1 MNNRDTIAKT
11 ICMMC
16 RINCGL
22 DVHVENGRVV
32 DVRSMKEHPLKV
44 PPNCVKL
51 QGMIE
56 WVYSKDR
63 LLNPLKKTNGKFKE
77 ISWDEA
83 FEFIANKLSR
93 IKQEYGARALLVHF
107 GSAFIFTPTE
117 QVARRFCD
125 IFGTPNYTSG
135 DSYCFF
141 ARVMGF
147 SLTLGAPFILPTYGG
162 EPECTVVWG
171 NNPPE
176 STPLQV
182 LGISALRKRGGKLIV
197 IDPRVTPIAK
207 EADIYAQIRPGSDS
221 ALALGFL
228 NVIINENLYDESF
241 VKDWTI
247 GFDKLV
253 DHVSRFTPENVETIT
268 WVKAETIRQIART
281 YAKSK
286 PASIAPGISLEHCT
300 NGIQT
305 IRAISILMAITGN
318 FDIPGGNRYA
328 TRFEMEN
335 IRVGEIGRNHQVAED
350 AVGAQYPL
358 YSQIVE
364 ESTAVPAIDQMLSEK
379 PYPIKALIVHG
390 GNPALTWP
398 NANKVKKAFEK
409 LDLVVV
415 GDIFLTETAKLADI
429 VLPGTTFLERKDLK
443 AYRAQALPLVETTDR
458 AIKPL
463 GNSMEDWKI
472 WVELA
477 KKMGY
482 GEYFPW
488 ENTDELF
495 KYMLKPSGYSLEEL
509 KSNPGGTFYEKKGI
523 RRYLESGFDTPSGKV
538 EIYSETMKKHGYD
551 PLPTFHEPMES
562 FVSKANLSQKYPLL
576 LITGARVKWFFHTQY
591 FNVPILREHVPEP
604 LIEINSNT
612 AKTLGIIDEDMVKV
626 ESERGI
632 VRIKAKVTDDI
643 HPQVVSMPH
652 AWPNEANANILTND
666 MERDPVSAFPGF
678 RSILCR
684 VIKDSQ
690 T

>member
-1 MNNRDTIAKT
+1 MNKKDTIAKT

-22 DVHVENGRVV
+22 DIHVEDGRIV
-32 DVRSMKEHPLKV
+32 DVRPMKEHPLKV
-44 PPNCVKL
+44 PYNCAKL
-51 QGMIE
+51 QGMID
-56 WVYSKDR
+56 WAYSKDR
-63 LLNPLKKTNGKFKE
+63 LLNPLKKTNGEFRE

-83 FEFIANKLSR
+83 FDFIAKKLSKIR
-93 IKQEYGARALLVHF
+93 QEYGPRSLLVHF

-135 DSYCFF
+135 DTYCFF

-147 SLTLGAPFILPTYGG
+147 RLTLGAPFILPTYGG
-162 EPECTVVWG
+162 DPECTVVWG
-171 NNPPE
+171 NNPAE

-182 LGISALRKRGGKLIV
+182 LGISALKKRGGKLIV
-197 IDPRVTPIAK
+197 IDPRVTPVAK
-207 EADIYAQIRPGSDS
+207 EADIHVQIRPGTDS
-221 ALALGFL
+221 ALALSLL
-228 NVIINENLYDESF
+228 NVIIAEELYDKDFVHNWTVGFDRLVEH
-241 VKDWTI
+241 VKDY
-247 GFDKLV
+247 
-253 DHVSRFTPENVETIT
+253 SPERVENIT
-268 WVKAETIRQIART
+268 WVKAEDIRQIART

-328 TRFEMEN
+328 TPFEMES
-335 IRVGEIGRNHQVAED
+335 IRVGETGRNQKVLQD
-350 AVGAQYPL
+350 AVGAEYPL
-358 YSQIVE
+358 FSQIVG
-364 ESTAVPAIDQMLSEK
+364 ESTAAPAIEQILTEK

-443 AYRAQALPLVETTDR
+443 AYRAQALPLIQTTGR
-458 AIKPL
+458 AIEPL
-463 GNSMEDWKI
+463 GNSMSDWKI
-472 WVELA
+472 WAELA

-482 GEYFPW
+482 GEYFSW
-488 ENTDELF
+488 KNTDDLF
-495 KYMLKPSGYSLEEL
+495 EYLLKPSGYSLKQL
-509 KSNPGGTFYEKKGI
+509 RANPGGMFYEKKGVQ
-523 RRYLESGFDTPSGKV
+523 RYLESGFDTPSGKV

-562 FVSKANLSQKYPLL
+562 FVSKPNLAEKYPLL

-591 FNVPILREHVPEP
+591 FNVPVLRKHVPEP
-604 LIEINSNT
+604 QIEINRDT
-612 AKTLGIIDEDMVKV
+612 AKALGVMDGDMVSV
-626 ESERGI
+626 ESERGSG
-632 VRIKAKVTDDI
+632 RFKVKTSDDI
-643 HPQVVSMPH
+643 HPKVASIPH
-652 AWPNEANANILTND
+652 AWPNEANANNLTND

-678 RSILCR
+678 RSVLCR
-684 VIKDSQ
+684 VIKD
-690 T
+690 